1 MFVGRRSQW
10 QDRLISKRNEKPEQE
25 EVGQKHLHSIKQLKQ
40 LLNFKCLQSI
50 DLGSRIKANA
60 RSQLL
65 PSGRGKKEKAR

>member
-1 MFVGRRSQW
+1 MAWLKEKLARE
-10 QDRLISKRNEKPEQE
+10 NEKPEQE
-25 EVGQKHLHSIKQLKQ
+25 EVGQKRLHSIKQLKQ

-65 PSGRGKKEKAR
+65 PSGKGKKEKAR